1 MKRLLRQSAVEE
13 VAREN
18 ETGYLPTL
26 KTKIERIE
34 QYLPGLPYLGNPIQ
48 HECGLRRRSS
58 FQTVREHCPQSTVV
72 QGFVIRADWKRWT
85 ISVIKRSKGGGSTER
100 S

>member
-1 MKRLLRQSAVEE
+1 VEE

-34 QYLPGLPYLGNPIQ
+34 QYLPGLPYLGNPIP

-72 QGFVIRADWKRWT
+72 QGFVIR
-85 ISVIKRSKGGGSTER
+85 GGLEEMDNICYQNEQGR
-100 S
+100 RKHRKKLRAG

>member
-1 MKRLLRQSAVEE
+1 MEE

-18 ETGYLPTL
+18 ETGYLPAL

-34 QYLPGLPYLGNPIQ
+34 QYVPGLPYLGLPFNMNAGDGEGAVFRPL
-48 HECGLRRRSS
+48 GT
-58 FQTVREHCPQSTVV
+58 TVRRARLCKVSSS
-72 QGFVIRADWKRWT
+72 GADWKRWT
-85 ISVIKRSKGGGSTER
+85 ISVIKMSKGGGSTER

>member
-1 MKRLLRQSAVEE
+1 VEE

-26 KTKIERIE
+26 KTRSNAFSSTF
-34 QYLPGLPYLGNPIQ
+34 PGFPTWGIPFNMNGGYG
-48 HECGLRRRSS
+48 EGSS

-72 QGFVIRADWKRWT
+72 QGFVIR
-85 ISVIKRSKGGGSTER
+85 GGLEEMDNICYQKEQGR
-100 S
+100 RKHRKKLRAA